1 MIDFKHV
8 PIKRQYT
15 EKELLY
21 DVLGALNRALCEL
34 NLAVMNCEDYELND
48 SRLGKIVKNDVER
61 VMEIVRHERDAIKRQ
76 IELLEATNDRRTERQ
91 NSL

>member
-8 PIKRQYT
+8 PIKRRYT

-21 DVLGALNRALCEL
+21 DVLGALNGALCEL

-48 SRLGKIVKNDVER
+48 SRFGEIVKNDILR
-61 VMEIVRHERDAIKRQ
+61 VMKIVSDERDAIKHQ
-76 IELLEATNDRRTERQ
+76 IDILGKREHHE
-91 NSL
+91 

>member
-21 DVLGALNRALCEL
+21 DVLGALNGALCEL

-48 SRLGKIVKNDVER
+48 SRLGKIVKNDILR
-61 VMEIVRHERDAIKRQ
+61 IMKIVSDERDAIKNQ
-76 IELLEATNDRRTERQ
+76 IDILEKREQ
-91 NSL
+91 HE

>member
-21 DVLGALNRALCEL
+21 DVLGALNRAICEL
-34 NLAVMNCEDYELND
+34 NLASMCCADYELND
-48 SRLGKIVKNDVER
+48 SRLGKVIKNDVER
-61 VMEIVRHERDAIKRQ
+61 VMKIVSDERDEIKRQ
-76 IELLEATNDRRTERQ
+76 IGILEKSEQ
-91 NSL
+91 HE

>member
-21 DVLGALNRALCEL
+21 DVLGALNGALCEL

-48 SRLGKIVKNDVER
+48 SRFGKIVKNDILR
-61 VMEIVRHERDAIKRQ
+61 VMKNVSDERDAIKRQ
-76 IELLEATNDRRTERQ
+76 LDIQEKREQHE
-91 NSL
+91 

>member
-21 DVLGALNRALCEL
+21 DVLGALNGALCEL

-48 SRLGKIVKNDVER
+48 SRFGKIVKNDILR
-61 VMEIVRHERDAIKRQ
+61 VMKIVSDERDAIKNQ
-76 IELLEATNDRRTERQ
+76 IDILEKREQ
-91 NSL
+91 HE